1 MWKPSDQDFN
11 LLGQWLTRRP
21 LCSNFS
27 LLSRMVF
34 SKLNWSCPQLLPWQR
49 HSDLALFVIQT
60 GATYAPDCIAG
71 NFIQDGVR
79 QVSKIANKLR
89 RTPEQIWSSW
99 AWEMV
104 SRLRL
109 HQNDCTLDQIEVGNS
124 SKVPI
129 KMVDLDLEADTLGEA
144 CATKNPL
151 ACYISLQMCQ
161 TGNVAEEFLER
172 GVSQL
177 NIVMS
182 SSHYDHV
189 LECLCHIVPLF
200 VHRQELLIQSSSF
213 LKLLQEVLA
222 IDSTFL
228 KMAKNLVLSD
238 FPGPVLKEV
247 LIDSPASTY
256 HFYWQFLL
264 FSCHLSNFI
273 HF

>member
-1 MWKPSDQDFN
+1 
-11 LLGQWLTRRP
+11 
-21 LCSNFS
+21 
-27 LLSRMVF
+27 MVF

-109 HQNDCTLDQIEVGNS
+109 HQNDCTFDEIEVGN
-124 SKVPI
+124 I

-200 VHRQELLIQSSSF
+200 VHRQDLLIQSSSF

-247 LIDSPASTY
+247 LIDITFTVDFSFSPVICPILSIFV
-256 HFYWQFLL
+256 HFRFLFCF
-264 FSCHLSNFI
+264 FSVC
-273 HF
+273 